1 MTHSTQTP
9 APDTSEAYL
18 RKRRFARECALQ
30 YLYQADVQAADGV
43 EPPSLE
49 LFWEQV
55 RSLENFLAEPLFE
68 EARSFAERLMAG
80 VRENLAELDRR
91 ITAYAENWTLE
102 RMSVV
107 DRNILRLAA
116 FELFW
121 CADVPAVAS
130 INEAIELAKEF
141 GHQDSGRFVNGILD
155 RMLRE
160 RQAETKT
167 SEPGVDGVGEAQ
179 NTRVRDKTL
188 HAPGSAPDG
197 DVTREGRAS

>member
-1 MTHSTQTP
+1 MSAP
-9 APDTSEAYL
+9 APTPVADSSEAYL

-30 YLYQADVQAADGV
+30 YLYQADLQAASGA

-49 LFWEQV
+49 RFWEQV
-55 RSLENFLAEPLFE
+55 RGLDNFLTEPLFG
-68 EARSFAERLMAG
+68 EARDFAERLIAG
-80 VRENLAELDRR
+80 TRENLLELDRR
-91 ITAYAENWTLE
+91 IAAYAENWTLE

-121 CADVPAVAS
+121 CTDVPAIAV

-160 RQAETKT
+160 RHAAAGAP
-167 SEPGVDGVGEAQ
+167 EPSVE
-179 NTRVRDKTL
+179 
-188 HAPGSAPDG
+188 
-197 DVTREGRAS
+197 